1 MISVSSIELNTKQ
14 RKFTMEQGKI
24 TLTDESGNEIDF
36 FILEQT
42 TLAGETYILVTD
54 QADEEAEEAEAL
66 ILREGIGEND
76 EVTYETVDD
85 EDTLKA
91 LSKVFEELLDEIEID
106 M

>member
-1 MISVSSIELNTKQ
+1 
-14 RKFTMEQGKI
+14 MEQGKI